1 MVFFRTD
8 RRGNRV
14 LIAIACM
21 NICVYLIAKAF
32 YMYLNKSRDKVWNAM
47 TEEVSNLILS
57 ILARSVFFQRLT
69 SVPLQERI
77 HYLETTKDEG
87 SARKDFRFSH

>member
-1 MVFFRTD
+1 MLFSKAHKTNTNASLD

-14 LIAIACM
+14 LIGIACM
-21 NICVYLIAKAF
+21 NICVYGISKVF
-32 YMYLNKSRDKVWNAM
+32 YLWLNRKRDREWNAM
-47 TEEVSNLILS
+47 TEEE
-57 ILARSVFFQRLT
+57 RL
-69 SVPLQERI
+69 